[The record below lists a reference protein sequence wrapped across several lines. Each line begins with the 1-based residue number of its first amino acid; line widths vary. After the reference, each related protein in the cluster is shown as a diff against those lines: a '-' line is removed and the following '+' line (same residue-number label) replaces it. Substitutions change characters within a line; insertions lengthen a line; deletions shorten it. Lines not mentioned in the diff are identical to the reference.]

1 MPSSRMVPV
10 ACLLSLALLA
20 FCAAPAPA
28 QRQSLQDVEWNK
40 IECANAHLLP
50 PAGMNVNCFDG
61 SFEKVQGPYDCRLN
75 NAAVGAPAEGGE
87 PHFYARARYPRA
99 GSQSCVTMGF
109 PNAAEALQHFH
120 RFLAQAASWSD
131 LQTPRD
137 DIQLRFFDAK
147 TKARDGRCFSFVRYG
162 PPQTRGKGYQFT
174 MVGFFC
180 KPPGQPLD
188 AAMAVAAID
197 ALQMK
202 P

>member
-1 MPSSRMVPV
+1 MPSYRMVPV

-28 QRQSLQDVEWNK
+28 QTRQEIEWTK
-40 IECANAHLLP
+40 IDCAGAHLLP
-50 PAGMNVNCFDG
+50 PAGMKAICFDG
-61 SFEKVQGPYDCRLN
+61 GFEKAQGEYDCRLN
-75 NAAVGAPAEGGE
+75 NAAIGAPAEGGE
-87 PHFYARARYPRA
+87 PHFYTRLRYPRV
-99 GSQSCVTMGF
+99 GSQRCVTMSL
-109 PNAAEALQHFH
+109 PNAAESLQHFH
-120 RFLAQAASWSD
+120 RFLAQAANWSD
-131 LQTPRD
+131 LQSPRA

-147 TKARDGRCFSFVRYG
+147 AQARDGRCFSFVKYG